1 VYKISYKH
9 NFGGLF
15 NMPNIL
21 KVCFLLF
28 VCYAGTNDK
37 AGGPHYVLRW
47 TSPQAIKETFVP
59 LKEWKYPYMS
69 D

>member
-1 VYKISYKH
+1 
-9 NFGGLF
+9 
-15 NMPNIL
+15 MPNIL

-28 VCYAGTNDK
+28 VYYTGTNDK

-59 LKEWKYPYMS
+59 LKEWKYQYMS